1 MQPASRAALATA
13 RERLEER
20 ISGTSAEDL
29 ERLGAE
35 LGAAAALLGKE
46 TAIRRHLADSSAPGA
61 ARRAMIEALLGT
73 QVNRITLD
81 ALSDTVTLRWSR
93 PSDLVDGLEEL
104 ARQALLA
111 LAERDG
117 SVEDVEDE
125 LFRFGRILAAQ
136 PRLAA
141 ILSDESAPVQRRI
154 ELLDTVLAG
163 RTTPVSRLLLEQ
175 AVRAPRRRHLDEII
189 AELVDR
195 AAGRRERSVAH
206 VSAAGPLSVQQEQ
219 RLLGVL
225 ARIYRRPI
233 SLKVEFDPELL
244 GGLVVRVGDEVID
257 GSVAGRLE
265 KARQWLPR

>member
-20 ISGTSAEDL
+20 ITETSAEDL
-29 ERLGAE
+29 ELLGTDLGAV
-35 LGAAAALLGKE
+35 AALLGKE
-46 TAIRRHLADSSAPGA
+46 TVIRRHLADSSAPVA
-61 ARRAMIEALLGT
+61 ARRAMVEALLRN
-73 QVNRITLD
+73 QVSPITLEI
-81 ALSDTVTLRWSR
+81 LSDAVALRWSR
-93 PSDLVDGLEEL
+93 PLDLVDGIEEL

-111 LAERDG
+111 LAEREG

-136 PRLAA
+136 PRLAT
-141 ILSDESAPVQRRI
+141 LLGDESTAASRRV

-175 AVRAPRRRHLDEII
+175 AVRAPRRRHLDEIVE
-189 AELVDR
+189 ELVNR

-206 VSAAGPLSVQQEQ
+206 VSAGGPLSAQQEQ
-219 RLLGVL
+219 RLLDVL
-225 ARIYRRPI
+225 GRVYRRPI
-233 SLKVEFDPELL
+233 SLKVELDPELL
-244 GGLVVRVGDEVID
+244 GGLVIRVGDEVID